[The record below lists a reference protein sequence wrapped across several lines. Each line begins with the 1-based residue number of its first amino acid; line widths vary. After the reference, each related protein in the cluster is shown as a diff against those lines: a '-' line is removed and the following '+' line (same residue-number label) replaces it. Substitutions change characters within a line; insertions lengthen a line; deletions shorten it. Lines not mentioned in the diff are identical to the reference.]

1 MEKKH
6 IKRASHKKLN
16 KSRAVSKS
24 NKNKFIFLTVAVLLV
39 LAVSYYAASRDK
51 VAATVY
57 GEKIYEKRVDAIY
70 NSLPSDS
77 KISKALILQQIIDM
91 KILVHYAEEQG
102 FGLSDSAFESEL
114 KKLLASQNEPIDEF
128 RKNIELWGITMDD
141 YKESMEISIF
151 IKGVLENN
159 AEAAAN
165 IIEQGRKTA
174 DIVIYSEYK

>member
-1 MEKKH
+1 M
-6 IKRASHKKLN
+6 
-16 KSRAVSKS
+16 
-24 NKNKFIFLTVAVLLV
+24 
-39 LAVSYYAASRDK
+39 
-51 VAATVY
+51 
-57 GEKIYEKRVDAIY
+57 DAIY